1 MRILRMTNELAT
13 TTNQAQLNHRQ
24 ATDVAGLC
32 RDIVVKTSQ
41 PIQGRKY
48 VRVEGWQSIAAA
60 HGCIASIDSVTE
72 TDEGVIAVASL
83 LDSSGNVRGKAEGY
97 VGKDEKLWAAR
108 PKYAQR
114 AMAQTRAIS
123 RVCRSAFA
131 HVVVLMDAGLETTPA
146 EEIPVESETP
156 VAEAK
161 PVKSY
166 TPAPKPVQEVA
177 HTEAS
182 DGESWRN
189 AVIHFGKNKG
199 KALGYLPENTLRWYQ
214 NEWQP
219 QPWQGEMKT
228 SDLELRAALDASMGK
243 TATQEEVNLDEEVG
257 EVPF

>member
-1 MRILRMTNELAT
+1 MSNELAT
-13 TTNQAQLNHRQ
+13 TNTAQLNHRQ

-32 RDIVVKTSQ
+32 RDIVLKTSQ

-72 TDEGVIAVASL
+72 TDEGVIAIASL
-83 LDSSGNVRGKAEGY
+83 LDSIGNVRGKAEGY

-146 EEIPVESETP
+146 EEIPVEDE
-156 VAEAK
+156 
-161 PVKSY
+161 KSH
-166 TPAPKPVQEVA
+166 TPAPKPAPRVVSPVQDFVQVS
-177 HTEAS
+177 AS
-182 DGESWRN
+182 GEGWRN
-189 AVIHFGKNKG
+189 HVVHFGKNKG
-199 KALGYLPENTLRWYQ
+199 KTLGELPEFTLKWYQ
-214 NEWQP
+214 NDWQP
-219 QPWQGEMKT
+219 APWQGQMKQI
-228 SDLELRAALDASMGK
+228 DLELRAALDSSMGK
-243 TATQEEVNLDEEVG
+243 VATPDPVNLDEEIG

>member
-1 MRILRMTNELAT
+1 MTNELAT

-72 TDEGVIAVASL
+72 TDDGVIAVASL

-146 EEIPVESETP
+146 EEIPVEQDSP
-156 VAEAK
+156 IVEAK

-166 TPAPKPVQEVA
+166 TPAPKPVQEVV
-177 HTEAS
+177 HTEPLDS
-182 DGESWRN
+182 SSWRT
-189 AVIHFGKNKG
+189 AQIHFGKNKG
-199 KALGYLPENTLRWYQ
+199 KTLGQLDENQLQWYQ
-214 NEWQP
+214 SKWQP
-219 QPWQGEMKT
+219 TPWQGQMKT

-243 TATQEEVNLDEEVG
+243 ITQVEVNLDVEVG

>member
-1 MRILRMTNELAT
+1 MNELAINNT
-13 TTNQAQLNHRQ
+13 AQLNHRQ

-32 RDIVVKTSQ
+32 RDIVLKTSQ

-60 HGCIASIDSVTE
+60 HGCIASIDSVSE
-72 TDEGVIAVASL
+72 TDEGVIAIASL
-83 LDSSGNVRGKAEGY
+83 LDSMGKVRGKAEGY

-146 EEIPVESETP
+146 EEIPVDDEKP
-156 VAEAK
+156 VYENK
-161 PVKSY
+161 PVKPY
-166 TPAPKPVQEVA
+166 VAPSRPTQDFEQILPV
-177 HTEAS
+177 
-182 DGESWRN
+182 GESWRN
-189 AVIHFGKNKG
+189 VQIHFGKNKN
-199 KALGYLPENTLRWYQ
+199 KSLGELDENSLQWYQ
-214 NEWQP
+214 NKWQP
-219 QPWQGEMKT
+219 TPWQGQMKQN
-228 SDLELRAALDASMGK
+228 DLELRAALDSSMGK
-243 TATQEEVNLDEEVG
+243 SAVPDPILVDQEVD

>member
-1 MRILRMTNELAT
+1 MNELAI
-13 TTNQAQLNHRQ
+13 TNTAQLNHRQ

-32 RDIVVKTSQ
+32 RDIVLKTSQ

-60 HGCIASIDSVTE
+60 HGCIASIDSVNETE
-72 TDEGVIAVASL
+72 EGVIAIASL
-83 LDSSGNVRGKAEGY
+83 LDSAGKVRGKAEGY

-146 EEIPVESETP
+146 EEIPVEDE
-156 VAEAK
+156 K
-161 PVKSY
+161 PH
-166 TPAPKPVQEVA
+166 TPAPKPAPRVVTPVQDFVQVS
-177 HTEAS
+177 AS
-182 DGESWRN
+182 GEGWRN
-189 AVIHFGKNKG
+189 HVVHFGKNKG
-199 KALGYLPENTLRWYQ
+199 RLLGELDEGSLQWYQ
-214 NEWQP
+214 TKWQP
-219 QPWQGEMKT
+219 TPWQGQMKQT
-228 SDLELRAALDASMGK
+228 DLELRAALDSSMGK
-243 TATQEEVNLDEEVG
+243 VATPDPVNLDEEVG

>member
-1 MRILRMTNELAT
+1 MTNELAT

-72 TDEGVIAVASL
+72 TDDGVIAVASL

-146 EEIPVESETP
+146 EEIPVETETP
-156 VAEAK
+156 VVEAK

-166 TPAPKPVQEVA
+166 TPAFKPVQEVV
-177 HTEAS
+177 HTEPLDS
-182 DGESWRN
+182 SSWRT
-189 AVIHFGKNKG
+189 AQIHFGKNKG
-199 KALGYLPENTLRWYQ
+199 KTLGQLDDNQLQWYQ
-214 NEWQP
+214 SKWQP
-219 QPWQGEMKT
+219 TPWQGQMKT

-243 TATQEEVNLDEEVG
+243 TTQVEVNLDEEVG

>member
-1 MRILRMTNELAT
+1 MSNELAT
-13 TTNQAQLNHRQ
+13 TNTAQLNHRQ

-32 RDIVVKTSQ
+32 RDIVLKTSQ

-72 TDEGVIAVASL
+72 TDEGVIAIASL
-83 LDSSGNVRGKAEGY
+83 LDSIGNVRGKAEGY

-156 VAEAK
+156 VAETK

-166 TPAPKPVQEVA
+166 NPAPKPVQEVV
-177 HTEAS
+177 HTEHWTKLDPS
-182 DGESWRN
+182 DGESWRTY
-189 AVIHFGKNKG
+189 VLTFGKNKG
-199 KALGYLPENTLRWYQ
+199 KTLGELNQNDLSWWQQNYQ
-214 NEWQP
+214 P
-219 QPWQGEMKT
+219 KPWNGEIQQK
-228 SDLELRAALDASMGK
+228 DLEFRAALDASMGK

>member
-1 MRILRMTNELAT
+1 MNELAINNT
-13 TTNQAQLNHRQ
+13 AQLNHRQ

-32 RDIVVKTSQ
+32 RDIVLKTSQ

-60 HGCIASIDSVTE
+60 HGCIASIDSVSE
-72 TDEGVIAVASL
+72 TDEGVIAIASL
-83 LDSSGNVRGKAEGY
+83 LDSAGKVRGKAEGY

-146 EEIPVESETP
+146 EEIPVDDEKP
-156 VAEAK
+156 VYENK
-161 PVKSY
+161 PVKPYVSPSRP
-166 TPAPKPVQEVA
+166 TQDFEQISPA
-177 HTEAS
+177 
-182 DGESWRN
+182 GEGWRN
-189 AVIHFGKNKG
+189 VQIHFGKNKG
-199 KALGYLPENTLRWYQ
+199 KTLGELPEFTLKWYQ
-214 NEWQP
+214 NDWQP
-219 QPWQGEMKT
+219 APWQGQMKQI
-228 SDLELRAALDASMGK
+228 DLELRAALDSSMGK
-243 TATQEEVNLDEEVG
+243 VATPDPVNLDEEIG